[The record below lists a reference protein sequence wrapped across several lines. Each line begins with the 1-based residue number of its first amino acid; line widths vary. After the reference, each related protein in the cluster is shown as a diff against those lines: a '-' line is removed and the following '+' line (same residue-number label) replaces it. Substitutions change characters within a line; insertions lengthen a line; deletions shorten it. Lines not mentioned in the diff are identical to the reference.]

1 MNVLIADDHPIMRQ
15 GLKNLIAAES
25 AFDVIAETGNGDEAM
40 ELLEQLRPDL
50 AVVDISMPGK
60 SGLDL
65 VRESKKLGLETQFV
79 ILTMFR
85 EEEYFDAAMDCGVKG
100 YLLKENA
107 AADLRKCLKAVAAGK
122 RYVSSDVSDYLFDR
136 QERKKQLQAEIPG
149 LKDLTQ
155 MEKQILKL
163 IAENKTSRDIAS
175 ELFISHRTVQNH
187 RNNIC
192 QKLGFKGY
200 NKLLRFALE
209 NKSSLTTQ

>member
-65 VRESKKLGLETQFV
+65 VRESKKLGLETRFV

-136 QERKKQLQAEIPG
+136 QEHKKQLQGETPG
-149 LKDLTQ
+149 LNDLTQ
-155 MEKQILKL
+155 TEKQILKL
-163 IAENKTSRDIAS
+163 IAENKTSRNIAS
-175 ELFISHRTVQNH
+175 ELFISYRTVQNH

-192 QKLGFKGY
+192 QKLGFSGH
-200 NKLLRFALE
+200 NKLLQFAIE
-209 NKSSLTTQ
+209 NKGAL